1 MMLALNENLKKIG
14 QGRPPDNY
22 LDPYALRKR
31 ERILLKDALSG
42 ASQLQKRIH
51 LKANGTWLKDMT

>member
-1 MMLALNENLKKIG
+1 MMLALRENLNKIG
-14 QGRPPDNY
+14 QNRLPDNY

-42 ASQLQKRIH
+42 VAQLQKIINQ
-51 LKANGTWLKDMT
+51 KAIGTWLEDMV